1 MRRGKRRYVGR
12 TPPGNTA
19 TYGRDKKQ
27 QLAVV
32 AGKVGKFIDI
42 RLNVFCR
49 GKHGGY
55 GIALPSEAL
64 ADAPLGSEMAMS
76 IIGGTAAVMT
86 GKITAEDKYLAGA
99 EGSDIVGGK
108 LWLINHCCRL
118 CTFMFY

>member
-1 MRRGKRRYVGR
+1 MV
-12 TPPGNTA
+12 T
-19 TYGRDKKQ
+19 
-27 QLAVV
+27 
-32 AGKVGKFIDI
+32 GKVGKFIDI

-55 GIALPSEAL
+55 GIALPPQAL
-64 ADAPLGSEMAMS
+64 AYAPLGSEMAVS
-76 IIGGTAAVMT
+76 IIGGTSAVMT
-86 GKITAEDKYLAGA
+86 GKITAEDKYLAWA